1 MESFNS
7 QSMSK
12 TLTQEEFLER
22 LGLPSEHPGLKKMA
36 ITNQKNC
43 DSGKESLSLIGGFS
57 TFSTSV
63 ENSSCHSDSS
73 IEYLR
78 KSFNQTY
85 LVSFFDDKVSF
96 LELIRGV
103 NFFITSAYLTKIEKI
118 LAPEQWKDIL
128 PITFLSQ
135 ILNTAV
141 ESSEAVSS
149 KAYPIKEMTAIQ
161 AGYSLNASM
170 KLMFRPSVVYSLLSC
185 VRPTFHILLR
195 MFAPLM
201 LVASFLC
208 IISFSKKRSYKT

>member
-1 MESFNS
+1 
-7 QSMSK
+7 MSK
-12 TLTQEEFLER
+12 TWTQEEFLER
-22 LGLPSEHPGLKKMA
+22 LGLPSEHPGLKKVVT
-36 ITNQKNC
+36 TNQKNC
-43 DSGKESLSLIGGFS
+43 DSGKESLSSIDRVS
-57 TFSTSV
+57 TFSTSMK
-63 ENSSCHSDSS
+63 NSSYHSDSS

-103 NFFITSAYLTKIEKI
+103 NFFMTSAYLTKIEKI
-118 LAPEQWKDIL
+118 LAPGQWKDIL
-128 PITFLSQ
+128 PLTFLSQ

-149 KAYPIKEMTAIQ
+149 KTYPIKEVVTIQ
-161 AGYSLNASM
+161 AGYSLNDLIE
-170 KLMFRPSVVYSLLSC
+170 LMFRPSVVSSLLSC
-185 VRPTFHILLR
+185 VRPTFYILLR

-208 IISFSKKRSYKT
+208 IISFSKKRPYKK